1 MVFGNA
7 HNVGTLPNE
16 LAFGQI
22 KKHYI
27 LPTIN
32 GCEMC

>member
-22 KKHYI
+22 KKT
-27 LPTIN
+27 LDFADD
-32 GCEMC
+32 

>member
-22 KKHYI
+22 K
-27 LPTIN
+27 TIDFADD
-32 GCEMC
+32 